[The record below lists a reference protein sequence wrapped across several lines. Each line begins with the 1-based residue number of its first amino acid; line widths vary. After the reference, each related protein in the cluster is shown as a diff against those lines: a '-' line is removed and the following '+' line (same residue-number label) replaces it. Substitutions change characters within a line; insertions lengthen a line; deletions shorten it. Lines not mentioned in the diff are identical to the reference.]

1 MVINS
6 VVRIFILLLSRFEEN
21 LGEIFLL
28 FLFSLIID
36 FSFKNSLVFSREISW
51 FDWQWA
57 AAVSWRQ
64 LLSFFLGADWLVW
77 MRGCVIRWLR
87 AVSSQCFRYVSWK
100 TKTKCQLYL
109 CNGVGKDIFACQENY
124 LNAHRQIYLVIS
136 KISDQTNLNIQIFS
150 PYFSRIQTNEIH
162 FQRSSTNRRHTY
174 QFKK

>member
-6 VVRIFILLLSRFEEN
+6 VVRIFILLLSKSEEN

-36 FSFKNSLVFSREISW
+36 FSLRIHWYFHVKFHDSTDNELLSSADVSCWVFSLALIGW
-51 FDWQWA
+51 FGWEVAWQVIA
-57 AAVSWRQ
+57 RGQLSVFLIRQ
-64 LLSFFLGADWLVW
+64 LKNKNKMSTLSMQWCGKRHF
-77 MRGCVIRWLR
+77 R
-87 AVSSQCFRYVSWK
+87 VSR
-100 TKTKCQLYL
+100 
-109 CNGVGKDIFACQENY
+109 N
-124 LNAHRQIYLVIS
+124 YLVIS